1 MSVRTASPVLFGS
14 VLALIASP
22 VFASPQKEMPEQTF
36 LDQVEA
42 PGHVLVTA
50 RGVEAVNAEA
60 RRQGLR
66 FPAVGYWSPENIC
79 FKTPASGDCN
89 GLFLHWISPTVPRFQ
104 VVCSSKSSSTGR
116 VLIRLV
122 LLILWW

>member
-1 MSVRTASPVLFGS
+1 MSPRTVCTVVFGS
-14 VLALIASP
+14 VFALITSS
-22 VFASPQKEMPEQTF
+22 VSASPQKEMPEQTF

-79 FKTPASGDCN
+79 FKTPATGDCN
-89 GLFLHWISPTVPRFQ
+89 GLFR
-104 VVCSSKSSSTGR
+104 R
-116 VLIRLV
+116 
-122 LLILWW
+122 

>member
-1 MSVRTASPVLFGS
+1 MFVRTFCSVVVGSVFTLITSPVS
-14 VLALIASP
+14 
-22 VFASPQKEMPEQTF
+22 ASPQKEMPEQAF

-66 FPAVGYWSPENIC
+66 LRHY
-79 FKTPASGDCN
+79 
-89 GLFLHWISPTVPRFQ
+89 
-104 VVCSSKSSSTGR
+104 
-116 VLIRLV
+116 
-122 LLILWW
+122 

>member
-1 MSVRTASPVLFGS
+1 MLLRSVITALSGTL
-14 VLALIASP
+14 LAIGAGPL
-22 VFASPQKEMPEQTF
+22 FASPQQEMAEQAF

-50 RGVEAVNAEA
+50 RGVDAVNVEA

-79 FKTPASGDCN
+79 FKTPPSGDCN
-89 GLFLHWISPTVPRFQ
+89 GLFR
-104 VVCSSKSSSTGR
+104 R
-116 VLIRLV
+116 
-122 LLILWW
+122 

>member
-1 MSVRTASPVLFGS
+1 MFVRTACSVVFGSLFALITSPVS
-14 VLALIASP
+14 
-22 VFASPQKEMPEQTF
+22 ASPQKEMPEQTF

-79 FKTPASGDCN
+79 FKTPATGDCN
-89 GLFLHWISPTVPRFQ
+89 GLFR
-104 VVCSSKSSSTGR
+104 R
-116 VLIRLV
+116 
-122 LLILWW
+122 

>member
-1 MSVRTASPVLFGS
+1 MSVRTAVPLLCGS
-14 VLALIASP
+14 VLALIATPLS
-22 VFASPQKEMPEQTF
+22 ASAQKEMPEQTF

-50 RGVEAVNAEA
+50 RGAEAVDAEA

-79 FKTPASGDCN
+79 FKTPPAGDCN
-89 GLFLHWISPTVPRFQ
+89 GLFR
-104 VVCSSKSSSTGR
+104 R
-116 VLIRLV
+116 
-122 LLILWW
+122 

>member
-1 MSVRTASPVLFGS
+1 MMSVRTATSLLCGSLF
-14 VLALIASP
+14 ALITHP
-22 VFASPQKEMPEQTF
+22 VAASPQKEMPEQAF

-79 FKTPASGDCN
+79 FKMPPAGDCN
-89 GLFLHWISPTVPRFQ
+89 GLFR
-104 VVCSSKSSSTGR
+104 R
-116 VLIRLV
+116 
-122 LLILWW
+122 

>member
-1 MSVRTASPVLFGS
+1 MSVRTAVPLLCGS
-14 VLALIASP
+14 VLALIAAPLS
-22 VFASPQKEMPEQTF
+22 ASAQKEMPEQTF

-50 RGVEAVNAEA
+50 RGAEAVDAEA

-79 FKTPASGDCN
+79 FKTPPAGDCN
-89 GLFLHWISPTVPRFQ
+89 GLFR
-104 VVCSSKSSSTGR
+104 R
-116 VLIRLV
+116 
-122 LLILWW
+122 

>member
-1 MSVRTASPVLFGS
+1 MMSVRTAVPVFCGS
-14 VLALIASP
+14 VLALIATPLS
-22 VFASPQKEMPEQTF
+22 ASAQKEMPEQTF

-50 RGVEAVNAEA
+50 RGAEAVDAEA

-79 FKTPASGDCN
+79 FKAPPAGDCN
-89 GLFLHWISPTVPRFQ
+89 GLFR
-104 VVCSSKSSSTGR
+104 R
-116 VLIRLV
+116 
-122 LLILWW
+122 

>member
-1 MSVRTASPVLFGS
+1 MMSVRTAVPVFCGS
-14 VLALIASP
+14 VLALIATPLS
-22 VFASPQKEMPEQTF
+22 ASAQKEMPEQTF

-50 RGVEAVNAEA
+50 RGAEAVDAEA

-79 FKTPASGDCN
+79 FKTPPAGDCN
-89 GLFLHWISPTVPRFQ
+89 GLFR
-104 VVCSSKSSSTGR
+104 R
-116 VLIRLV
+116 
-122 LLILWW
+122 

>member
-1 MSVRTASPVLFGS
+1 MSVSIACSVFFGS
-14 VLALIASP
+14 LFALIASP
-22 VFASPQKEMPEQTF
+22 ISAYPQKEMPEQTF

-79 FKTPASGDCN
+79 FKTPATGDCN
-89 GLFLHWISPTVPRFQ
+89 GLFQR
-104 VVCSSKSSSTGR
+104 
-116 VLIRLV
+116 
-122 LLILWW
+122 

>member
-1 MSVRTASPVLFGS
+1 MFVSIACSVFFGS
-14 VLALIASP
+14 VLTLTATP
-22 VFASPQKEMPEQTF
+22 VLASPQKEMPEQTF

-42 PGHVLVTA
+42 PDHVLVTA

-79 FKTPASGDCN
+79 FKTPVRGDCN
-89 GLFLHWISPTVPRFQ
+89 GLFR
-104 VVCSSKSSSTGR
+104 R
-116 VLIRLV
+116 
-122 LLILWW
+122 

>member
-1 MSVRTASPVLFGS
+1 MSARTVVPFFCGSLF
-14 VLALIASP
+14 ALTISAVS
-22 VFASPQKEMPEQTF
+22 ASPQKEMPEQTF

-50 RGVEAVNAEA
+50 RGAEAVDAEA

-79 FKTPASGDCN
+79 FKTPPAGDCN
-89 GLFLHWISPTVPRFQ
+89 GLFR
-104 VVCSSKSSSTGR
+104 R
-116 VLIRLV
+116 
-122 LLILWW
+122 

>member
-1 MSVRTASPVLFGS
+1 MISVRTAVPVLCGS
-14 VLALIASP
+14 VLALMTHPLSAS
-22 VFASPQKEMPEQTF
+22 AQQEMPEQTF

-50 RGVEAVNAEA
+50 RGADAVDAEA

-79 FKTPASGDCN
+79 FKTPPRGDCN
-89 GLFLHWISPTVPRFQ
+89 GLFR
-104 VVCSSKSSSTGR
+104 R
-116 VLIRLV
+116 
-122 LLILWW
+122 

>member
-1 MSVRTASPVLFGS
+1 MFPRTVCSVVFGSLFALITSPVS
-14 VLALIASP
+14 
-22 VFASPQKEMPEQTF
+22 ASPQKEMPEQTF

-50 RGVEAVNAEA
+50 RGAEAVDAEA

-79 FKTPASGDCN
+79 FKTPPAGDCN
-89 GLFLHWISPTVPRFQ
+89 GLFR
-104 VVCSSKSSSTGR
+104 R
-116 VLIRLV
+116 
-122 LLILWW
+122 

>member
-1 MSVRTASPVLFGS
+1 MSVRTSSSALFGS

-50 RGVEAVNAEA
+50 RGVVAVNAEA

-66 FPAVGYWSPENIC
+66 FPAVGYWSPETIC
-79 FKTPASGDCN
+79 FKTPPTGDCN
-89 GLFLHWISPTVPRFQ
+89 GLFR
-104 VVCSSKSSSTGR
+104 R
-116 VLIRLV
+116 
-122 LLILWW
+122 

>member
-1 MSVRTASPVLFGS
+1 MMSARTFVPVLCGS
-14 VLALIASP
+14 FLALITNPAS
-22 VFASPQKEMPEQTF
+22 ASQQKEMPEQTF

-50 RGVEAVNAEA
+50 RGAEAVDAEA

-79 FKTPASGDCN
+79 FKTPPTGDCN
-89 GLFLHWISPTVPRFQ
+89 GLFR
-104 VVCSSKSSSTGR
+104 R
-116 VLIRLV
+116 
-122 LLILWW
+122 

>member
-1 MSVRTASPVLFGS
+1 MSARTVVPFLCGSLF
-14 VLALIASP
+14 ALTINAVS
-22 VFASPQKEMPEQTF
+22 ASPQKEMPEQTF

-50 RGVEAVNAEA
+50 RGAEAVDAEA

-79 FKTPASGDCN
+79 FKTPPAGDCN
-89 GLFLHWISPTVPRFQ
+89 GLFR
-104 VVCSSKSSSTGR
+104 R
-116 VLIRLV
+116 
-122 LLILWW
+122 